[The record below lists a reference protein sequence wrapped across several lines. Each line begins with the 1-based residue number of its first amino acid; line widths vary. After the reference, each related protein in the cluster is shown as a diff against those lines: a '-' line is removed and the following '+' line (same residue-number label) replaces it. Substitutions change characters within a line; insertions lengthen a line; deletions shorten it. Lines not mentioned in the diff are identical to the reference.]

1 MPTPYPTTI
10 SQRLAVAATQVPAG
24 FHTRLPAW
32 LASAS
37 DDKRQALKNA
47 PLDIANWQ
55 ADASRQQHAPLKQ
68 AVEQSW
74 TAQSKVD
81 TALADLKTPQAF
93 AAPLLQ
99 QALKTRWGVDID
111 VSTTHLRLYAPLT
124 IPLFPIETGG
134 VKVWTVSLV
143 DAALHNFDAAES
155 EKAAFTADSSFIT
168 QPTATGQFDTLP
180 SVNSKVS
187 IQTFVRLCRE
197 LDIGA
202 QYQNYLKTFF
212 GFKDAKRKASLRS
225 TVIESL
231 KAEAQ
236 TAVHL
241 ARLKKDGSE
250 RVLRTLQAQL
260 KGISGLTLDGKTL
273 LSHELSLMGAPLA
286 GIVLFAADLEL
297 HHSAVPVV
305 AYIPGD
311 PQAPLKYYRDGIA
324 FIQDL
329 TGKLRDADY
338 QAFFSRFISHEH
350 RANFF
355 ANLHNR
361 LSQITWHH
369 PLPGDP
375 RPTWRAEPVANPKLQ
390 LHATKITGELYEHL
404 YESKLNRLLNDA
416 HNIAVSTADADS
428 KARWQR
434 WDIVAKI
441 GKTLLEIAA
450 FIATPFIPPLGLL
463 MLGYTAYQLL
473 DDVFEGIID
482 WAEGLK
488 RQAFGHL
495 MSILEQMVQLG
506 MFAVGAPIAEGL
518 LRQALPREVWA
529 FFERL
534 YPVTSDD
541 GKTRLWNPDLS
552 PYAHDLQLPAASR
565 PKADGLHAYGDKQ
578 ILPLEGQ
585 HFAVKQQAGNA
596 VLAHPSHVNAY
607 QPPVIGNGKG
617 AWITP
622 LDHPLTWHRS
632 TLLRRLGEPANA
644 LSETGLEQAQ
654 RISSTDDGALRK
666 LYMDRQPPPPLLADS
681 LKRMHIDQ
689 QLQDFIDQMNSD
701 DPQVYS
707 KADTQ
712 TQLWL
717 LSQTGLWPES
727 KTLRFLNAKGE
738 TVWEHPGWEN
748 AAVAQIHEAQMN
760 NGDLLKTLLETLDES
775 ERKTLLEEDFGT
787 PITQLHVRAAKLRKQ
802 LARRAEDKRA
812 SMFDA
817 RYRGLEL
824 TTDARVQKVIDST
837 PGLPV
842 SAAEEVLLSANG
854 QDLLDIDQGTL
865 PSHLVERARWAAH
878 QVRISRAYEG
888 LYMAALESGDTHR
901 LALHSLEKLPGWSP
915 QVRLEVRDF
924 KRDGHLRDAIGPAQA
939 PIQRL
944 LLRTIEGA
952 YIPEDSTGSLLGE
965 TDFYTA
971 VLQAL
976 PDAQRDAL
984 AMQIGQGP
992 HLRETLRQHTLAR
1005 DELGVLLA
1013 EVPLLKPPY
1022 DPTFMRLP
1030 GGMEGYDANPVT
1042 AGSSDDAS
1050 LETRLHELYPQLST
1064 GELTAVLA
1072 AMHNDPGTPLG
1083 TLRFLKNEFSQ
1094 LETNLRTWQQNVP
1107 QTFVGTDLPLN
1118 RSQIAAEQQNRFLWS
1133 QKLIGAWRHNTPVD
1147 PAYDNGHLL
1156 QLNQPIYGELPALD
1170 TRLGHITTLEFQGYL
1185 TTRGTP
1191 GFLAHFPGLRR
1202 LAISDITLSTLPG
1215 EISALTHLN
1224 ALALRGCALNLTT
1237 PTRAALANLTELH
1250 TLDLSNNPL
1259 VLAPNF
1265 ENMANLRTLNLSHCS
1280 ISVFPTGL
1288 LNRPRLANAN
1298 LSHNNLRRLPEALYS
1313 LPASAAKAYDLSG
1326 NPLTRATLE
1335 RIKTYCQST
1344 GEHFGV
1350 QANPEEVRLV
1360 QALYPTYN
1368 APEANQFIFRLP
1380 GGLDDSMAILVRL
1393 KADYER
1399 LQADLQEWVVDV
1411 PERYPFTDL
1420 PMDEQAR
1427 VQQQLIR
1434 GEVSGLLE
1442 QGWRRETGLDLS
1454 HDPLTQSHQMALASP
1469 LLGDL
1474 PKLNV
1479 DFKHISK
1486 LDLRAQET
1494 TSIPDGFLERFPN
1507 LESLLIHRY
1516 ALQDIPAGVFKL
1528 PKLTTL
1534 SLTQCNLRL
1543 TADSVA
1549 ALSDLHTLEYLDLS
1563 DNPLALTP
1571 DVSKMSSLETLM
1583 MENAGLTEVPHG
1595 VFNLTSLTQ
1604 LNLSDNRITELPTD
1618 LLEVDPDSAAGFDLS
1633 DNAFSPAA
1641 LALLRRYYNRMA
1653 VDFDVAQA
1661 RQPAPDDSGSRSPT
1675 SSETDNEP

>member
-534 YPVTSDD
+534 HPVTSDD

-578 ILPLEGQ
+578 ILPLEGR
-585 HFAVKQQAGNA
+585 HLAVKQQAGNA
-596 VLAHPSHVNAY
+596 VLAHPSHAHAY

-617 AWITP
+617 AWLTP
-622 LDHPLTWHRS
+622 LDRPLTWDRT
-632 TLLRRLGEPANA
+632 TLLRRLGPPAEA
-644 LSETGLEQAQ
+644 LSEAGLEQAQ
-654 RISSTDDGALRK
+654 RISSTEDGALRK
-666 LYMDRQPPPPLLADS
+666 LYLDRQPPPPLLADS
-681 LKRMHIDQ
+681 LKRIHIDQ

-701 DPQVYS
+701 DPQVYA
-707 KADTQ
+707 KADPQ

-717 LSQTGLWPES
+717 LSHTGLWPES

-738 TVWEHPGWEN
+738 TVWEHPGQAN

-760 NGDLLKTLLETLDES
+760 SGDLLKTLLETLDES

-787 PITQLHVRAAKLRKQ
+787 PTTQLHVRAAKLRKQ

-812 SMFDA
+812 SMFDS

-824 TTDARVQKVIDST
+824 TTDARVQKIIDST

-842 SAAEEVLLSANG
+842 SAAEEVLLGASG

-865 PSHLVERARWAAH
+865 PSHLIERARWMAH
-878 QVRISRAYEG
+878 HVRISRAYEG
-888 LYMAALESGDTHR
+888 LYMSALENQDTHR
-901 LALHSLEKLPGWSP
+901 LALHSLEKLPGWSS

-924 KRDGHLRDAIGPAQA
+924 NRTGTIRDAIGAAQA
-939 PIQRL
+939 PIRRL
-944 LLRTIEGA
+944 LVRTIEGD
-952 YIPEDSTGSLLGE
+952 YIPEDSKGTLLGE

-984 AMQIGQGP
+984 TLHIGQGP
-992 HLRETLRQHTLAR
+992 RLRETLRQHALAR
-1005 DELGVLLA
+1005 DELGALLA

-1022 DPTFMRLP
+1022 DPGLMRLP
-1030 GGMEGYDANPVT
+1030 GGMEGYDASPPT
-1042 AGSSDDAS
+1042 ASSSENVS
-1050 LETRLHELYPQLST
+1050 LETRLHELYPQLSP
-1064 GELTAVLA
+1064 GEVTAVLA
-1072 AMHNDPGTPLG
+1072 AMQNDPGTPLG
-1083 TLRFLKNEFSQ
+1083 TLQFLKQEFAQ
-1094 LETNLRTWQQNVP
+1094 LETSLRGWQQNVP
-1107 QTFVGTDLPLN
+1107 QTLVGTDLPLN
-1118 RSQIAAEQQNRFLWS
+1118 RWRIASEQQNRFLWS
-1133 QKLIGAWRHNTPVD
+1133 QKLISAWRHDTPVD
-1147 PAYDNGHLL
+1147 AAYENGHLL
-1156 QLNQPIYGELPALD
+1156 QLNQPIYGELPTLD
-1170 TRLGHITTLEFQGYL
+1170 ARLGHITTLEFQGYL

-1191 GFLAHFPGLRR
+1191 GFVAHFPGLRR
-1202 LAISDITLSTLPG
+1202 LAISDIALRTLPD
-1215 EISALTHLN
+1215 EISALTRLN
-1224 ALALRGCALNLTT
+1224 ALSLRNCALNLTT
-1237 PTRAALANLTELH
+1237 QSRAALANLTELH

-1259 VLAPNF
+1259 ALAPNF
-1265 ENMANLRTLNLSHCS
+1265 ENMANLRTLNLSDSGIS
-1280 ISVFPTGL
+1280 IFPTGL
-1288 LNRPRLANAN
+1288 VNRPRLASAN
-1298 LSHNNLRRLPEALYS
+1298 LRNNNLRRFPEALYS

-1411 PERYPFTDL
+1411 PERYPFTDV

-1442 QGWRRETGLDLS
+1442 QGWRRETSLDLS

-1661 RQPAPDDSGSRSPT
+1661 RQPAPDDSGSSSPT